1 MKIKQWFKDT
11 LHDFIS
17 FGSRQK
23 FVLGTFFALFALSYV
38 AGHFLIMTTDPYGM
52 SVQFL
57 RDDKVLSQYVG
68 KITYRSLKPLS
79 SSIRVKHT
87 LEGSQGDAK
96 ITIDFYGDCKGGEA
110 NFFYSMKDG
119 KWELLK
125 AHALTSDHDV
135 IILKQHP

>member
-11 LHDFIS
+11 LNDFIS

-23 FVLGTFFALFALSYV
+23 FVIGGFFALFALSYV
-38 AGHFLIMTTDPYGM
+38 VGHFIIMTTDPYGM

-57 RDDKVLSQYVG
+57 RDDKILSERVG
-68 KITYRSLKPLS
+68 KITNRSLKPLS
-79 SSIRVKHT
+79 SSIRTKYT
-87 LEGSQGDAK
+87 LEGSQGEST
-96 ITIDFYGDCKGGEA
+96 ITLYFAGESKGGEA

-135 IILKQHP
+135 IVLKQ

>member
-11 LHDFIS
+11 LNDFIS

-23 FVLGTFFALFALSYV
+23 FVLGAFFGLFALSYIV
-38 AGHFLIMTTDPYGM
+38 GHFFIMTTDPYGM

-57 RDDKVLSQYVG
+57 RDDKILSEHVG

-87 LEGSQGDAK
+87 IEGFQGDAQ
-96 ITIDFYGDCKGGEA
+96 ITLDYYGENKGGEA
-110 NFFYSMKDG
+110 NFYYSMKDG

-135 IILKQHP
+135 IVLKQ

>member
-11 LHDFIS
+11 LNDFLS

-23 FVLGTFFALFALSYV
+23 FALGAFFALFALSYI
-38 AGHFLIMTTDPYGM
+38 AGHYMIMTTDPYGM

-57 RDDKVLSQYVG
+57 QNDKVLSQHVG
-68 KITYRSLKPLS
+68 KITYRALTPLS

-87 LEGSQGDAK
+87 IEGSQGEAK
-96 ITIDFYGDCKGGEA
+96 IKLDFYGENKGGEA

-119 KWELLK
+119 KWDLLK

-135 IILKQHP
+135 IILK